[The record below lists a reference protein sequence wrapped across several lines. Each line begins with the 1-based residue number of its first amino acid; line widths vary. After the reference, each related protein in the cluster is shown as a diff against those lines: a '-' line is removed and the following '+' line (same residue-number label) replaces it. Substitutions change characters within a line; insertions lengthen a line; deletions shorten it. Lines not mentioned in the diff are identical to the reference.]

1 MKTSSL
7 VLAATFFFFSV
18 TGALAEPKKMRFSH
32 QLPDSHFL
40 SGVIKDFKQQVEEK
54 SNGNLLVEI
63 YPAAQAFKPK
73 EVVGA
78 VITGAIEAGMTTNME
93 WGGMLPAMDV
103 FNVPFLLTEMPVIE
117 KAISGEV
124 GAKLSTLMQAK
135 GVVPIMFLLQCRTNI
150 YTSNGKAPI
159 LPEDFKGKKMRGT
172 GKVMN
177 LSSEAMGAATVS
189 ISGPEVYQALQLGT
203 LDIGLTGPD
212 AALARHYDEVQK
224 FGTISDNMS
233 VFHVVFANKGFID
246 SLAPEQKKTLTEV
259 AMATQK
265 KALEKSEEERNRS
278 IKELSGKM
286 TVHIQSKE
294 EAELWKGVMVKP
306 VTDYFLEKTGK
317 DGEELVKAIEN
328 IKKS

>member
-1 MKTSSL
+1 MKKFSL
-7 VLAATFFFFSV
+7 FLAATVLFLS
-18 TGALAEPKKMRFSH
+18 TAGAEAAPLKMRFSH

-40 SGVIKDFKQQVEEK
+40 AGEIKNFKQQIEEK
-54 SNGNLLVEI
+54 TGGNLLVEI

-73 EVVGA
+73 EVISA
-78 VITGAIEAGMTTNME
+78 VVTISIEAGMSTNME

-103 FNVPFLLTEMPVIE
+103 FNVPFLLTDLSDID

-124 GAKLSTLMQAK
+124 GTKLSSLMQAK
-135 GVVPIMFLLQCRTNI
+135 GVVPLMFLLQCRTNI
-150 YTSNGKAPI
+150 YTANGKAPTM
-159 LPEDFKGKKMRGT
+159 PEDFKGKKMRGT

-233 VFHVVFANKGFID
+233 VFHVVFVNKGFFE
-246 SLAPEQKKTLTEV
+246 SLPPAIKKTLSEV
-259 AMATQK
+259 ALATQK
-265 KALEKSEEERNRS
+265 NALKRSEEERDRS
-278 IKELSGKM
+278 IAELSKKM
-286 TVHIQSKE
+286 TVHIQTKE
-294 EAELWKGVMVKP
+294 EAEVWKTAMIKP

-317 DGEELVKAIEN
+317 DGEELVKAIEK